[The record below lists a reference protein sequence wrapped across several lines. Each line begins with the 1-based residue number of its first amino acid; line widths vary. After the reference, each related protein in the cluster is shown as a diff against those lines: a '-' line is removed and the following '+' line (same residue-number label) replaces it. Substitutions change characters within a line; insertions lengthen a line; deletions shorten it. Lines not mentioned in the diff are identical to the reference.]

1 MAQPCTSACSV
12 WATDADICS
21 PCDDYAF
28 DALLIDDSLAIASDI
43 LYELSG
49 RQFPGSCQDYVRPC
63 SAGAGSMITR
73 SSNGGVWRGSCSC
86 TGATACA
93 CHHPY
98 EITLGVYPLTSIV
111 SIIQADT
118 TNPAYPAST
127 TLDSSLYRIDDYRWL
142 VRQPDTDG
150 GNPGWP
156 CCQRLDRP
164 IGEEQTFQ
172 VTFTWGQSPPAAGV
186 RAAAA
191 LACELALACS
201 PETIGQC
208 RLPKRITDISRQ
220 GVSMALIDPFDF
232 LDKGLTGI
240 YEVDV
245 FLRTYNPSQL
255 RRRAGIISPD
265 IPRHARRAGTG

>member
-1 MAQPCTSACSV
+1 MAQPCTSACTA

-28 DALLIDDSLAIASDI
+28 SALLIDDTLNIASDI

-49 RQFPGSCQDYVRPC
+49 RQFPGACQDYVRPC
-63 SAGAGSMITR
+63 SAGGGEYVAR
-73 SSNGGVWRGSCSC
+73 SSNGGAWRGVCSCSGGSVC
-86 TGATACA
+86 G

-111 SIIQADT
+111 EIEIDGE
-118 TNPAYPAST
+118 
-127 TLDSSLYRIDDYRWL
+127 TLASSLYRIDDYRWL
-142 VRQPDTDG
+142 VRQPDADG
-150 GNPGWP
+150 SNPGWP

-164 IGEEQTFQ
+164 IGEDDTFQ
-172 VTFTWGQSPPAAGV
+172 VTFTWGQSPPSAGV

-201 PETIGQC
+201 PETLEQC
-208 RLPKRITDISRQ
+208 RLPRHVTDIVRQ
-220 GVSMALIDPFDF
+220 GVSMSIPSLSEFLTRGSTGLAEIDLF
-232 LDKGLTGI
+232 LAA
-240 YEVDV
+240 
-245 FLRTYNPSQL
+245 YNPARL

-265 IPRHARRAGTG
+265 MPRRARRAGTG